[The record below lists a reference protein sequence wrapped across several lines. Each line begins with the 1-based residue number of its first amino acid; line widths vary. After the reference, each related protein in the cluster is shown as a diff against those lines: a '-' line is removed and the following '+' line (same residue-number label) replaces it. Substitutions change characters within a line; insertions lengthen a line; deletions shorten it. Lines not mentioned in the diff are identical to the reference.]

1 MQIMH
6 GRYILKYLR
15 SMLIDTS
22 KCLNVKIRLGTD
34 GEREKGKSLLAEE
47 RKSERLSIMQRCTV

>member
-1 MQIMH
+1 
-6 GRYILKYLR
+6 
-15 SMLIDTS
+15 MLIDTS

-47 RKSERLSIMQRCTV
+47 RKSERLSIMQRYTL